1 MEGNACLEVFVL
13 SLWEHHN
20 TTAVLWTELA
30 EHWLCSLMDG
40 NFLILGLTIHRMLG
54 GQQAS
59 WKGY

>member
-1 MEGNACLEVFVL
+1 MLVL
-13 SLWEHHN
+13 RSLFCPSGEHHN

-30 EHWLCSLMDG
+30 EHWLCSLMDRD
-40 NFLILGLTIHRMLG
+40 FLILGLTIHRMLG